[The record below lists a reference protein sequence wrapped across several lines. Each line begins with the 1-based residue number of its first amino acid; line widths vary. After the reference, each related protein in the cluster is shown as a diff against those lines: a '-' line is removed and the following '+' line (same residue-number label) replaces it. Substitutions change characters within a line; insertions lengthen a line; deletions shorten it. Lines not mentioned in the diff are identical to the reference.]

1 MELDMKR
8 FLLSLM
14 MIVSFALAF
23 ADSKYYQG
31 TTGSDIVLAIPEG
44 HCTNIPAEQE
54 YFMVLLQTQLTD
66 TFNKFSPIT
75 VVDRQNESIADKEIA
90 NAENGSY
97 SDKGYAEFGKKLNA
111 QYVAI
116 PNLIGKGIDYSLSI
130 RIIKTEENKVYYS
143 YNNNSVTATAIKNGT
158 AINLAV
164 KEILDQMGIM
174 LTEAGKT
181 AILGSVDTS
190 TLKAQENLSKGI
202 NASKRGTTVEAMQY
216 YYAAAEY
223 NINNTEINQRLSQ
236 IQSAVSTGNIGD
248 QVRGEQQIYDYW
260 KKTLSEAD
268 TYFDNN
274 PPFQIVYSTNI
285 KYRERTTSELE
296 RGVVTLKINCGVFPN
311 QSSQKAVR
319 TLKQGVKESP
329 KAIKDAFS
337 SWPRQKRIQ
346 NNNNYSYSYSR
357 NEWID
362 AENCTFTISIINDQ
376 DKVIGKSTFKGY
388 NIISFDSDKDIDLS
402 TFVKSLDTL
411 SFENIDINYIT
422 DNLIIKVTEVTWEGK
437 KIPFEKIKI
446 STKED
451 LEEEIRAINEEKRRA
466 ELLIEAQKEKE
477 RKKAEA
483 QKEKER
489 KEARLNRNSGALN
502 VECGINSF
510 AEADAVLLTFDYNK
524 AIKNSLFW
532 GIEAGLGPSNIYTY
546 ADLETSDN
554 TKFSF
559 HTIGEIG
566 YNVPLMLMT
575 CIYTKAG
582 IGFTLNHSSDGDSGL
597 LLRAAAGI
605 DWSLFTI
612 QYALDYVPGHYFS
625 DRVSIGLIWNS
636 SILSRLEDY

>member
-14 MIVSFALAF
+14 MIGSFALAF

-116 PNLIGKGIDYSLSI
+116 PNLIGKGIDFSLSI

-236 IQSAVSTGNIGD
+236 IQSAASTGNIGD

-274 PPFQIVYSTNI
+274 PPFQIVYSTDI
-285 KYRERTTSELE
+285 KKRDRSTKDFEK
-296 RGVVTLKINCGVFPN
+296 GVVTLEINCGVFPN
-311 QSSQKAVR
+311 QSSQKAVK

-329 KAIKDAFS
+329 QAIKDAFS
-337 SWPRQKRIQ
+337 SWPRQKTIQ
-346 NNNNYSYSYSR
+346 NNNNNYYYSSSR

-362 AENCTFTISIINDQ
+362 AENCTFTISILNDL
-376 DKVIGKSTFKGY
+376 DRVIGKSTFRGK

-402 TFVKSLDTL
+402 TIVQSLGTL

-446 STKED
+446 STQED

-466 ELLIEAQKEKE
+466 ELLIETQKKEEK
-477 RKKAEA
+477 
-483 QKEKER
+483 
-489 KEARLNRNSGALN
+489 KEASRNRNSGALN

-510 AEADAVLLTFDYNK
+510 AEANAVLLTFDYNK

-532 GIEAGLGPSNIYTY
+532 GIEAGLGPSDINTD
-546 ADLETSDN
+546 AETSDN
-554 TKFSF
+554 VKFSF

-566 YNVPLMLMT
+566 FNVPLMLMT

-582 IGFTLNHSSDGDSGL
+582 IGFTINHSSDGDSGF